1 MRMLRVGVVGG
12 LLLLAWLVA
21 ARVQPAPPP
30 SPPVRRVERPVEHT
44 ALEPA
49 TSTLLRST
57 AVPAT
62 IAPLASVEVPAPTSW
77 SEVRDVR
84 LPTFDVAT
92 LVAAGVPREAAVEV
106 LAAIRE
112 HWSNNTRQG
121 RVPLSGV
128 DAFYYQAL
136 AQLPRWVQDG
146 VCKVRV
152 VQVPAGIDRLNRDRM
167 SMVLDHTDR
176 TVAYVVNGRAWQVVF
191 HFESGEPAPQV
202 FDSIWKEYGLGK

>member
-1 MRMLRVGVVGG
+1 M
-12 LLLLAWLVA
+12 LLLAWLVA

-30 SPPVRRVERPVEHT
+30 SPQVRRVERPVEHT

-49 TSTLLRST
+49 TSTPIRFI
-57 AVPAT
+57 AEPAT
-62 IAPLASVEVPAPTSW
+62 IAPLAFVEVPAPTSW
-77 SEVRDVR
+77 SEVREVR

-121 RVPLSGV
+121 RVPLSGEY
-128 DAFYYQAL
+128 AFYYQAL

-152 VQVPAGIDRLNRDRM
+152 VERPAGIDRLNRGSM
-167 SMVLDHTDR
+167 GMVLDHTDR
-176 TVAYVVNGRAWQVVF
+176 KLDYVVLGRMWRVDF